1 MNFVGLRA
9 DVNKVKHKCE
19 ILPYQPQPMT
29 LSHFR
34 RVGKIEVNHK
44 GKAIHK
50 KISVLGLKQ

>member
-1 MNFVGLRA
+1 MNLVVPRA
-9 DVNKVKHKCE
+9 DVNKEMH
-19 ILPYQPQPMT
+19 QPQPMI

-34 RVGKIEVNHK
+34 RVGNTEVNHK